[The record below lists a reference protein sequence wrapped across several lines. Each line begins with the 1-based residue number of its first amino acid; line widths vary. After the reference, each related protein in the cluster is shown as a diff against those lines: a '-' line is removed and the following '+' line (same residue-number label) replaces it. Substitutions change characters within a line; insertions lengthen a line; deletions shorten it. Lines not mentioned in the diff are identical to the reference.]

1 MAETWRTEKKRP
13 KIKVLDWPAV
23 PVPTPDEV
31 YAGVDEKRKEYAL
44 WIESAVRQQFNADKP
59 ESLQGIRVLDLT
71 TNMII
76 GHWCSSHFSELGA
89 DVIMVEPPGG
99 DPLRKLTP
107 FGREDYMFASKD
119 GEKCGARFLAEARNK
134 YSVTLNLDTDEGR
147 NLLKKIIPQVD
158 LLIENSAPGHFDSL
172 GIGYRQLSEL
182 NPRLV
187 YLWVGQRGQWGPLKD
202 QPGAMD
208 PVAQCSMGFVHGTG
222 APVSFGG
229 TPTRSGWWLCDQ
241 VGGTFA
247 AMGAMAALYAREKF
261 LGHGQFV
268 ECTAA
273 EGVIRI
279 IDYNWGWN
287 GMDGSVRPRYG
298 NWDLAINIYAVNPC
312 KDGQIMVGGGHDRL
326 WFRIWRTAG
335 KAKPYLEQ
343 HIVED
348 PQLKV
353 VTDRLPHYQQVETY
367 TTLVEWMKDCTR
379 SECETALQEEE
390 VASGGVSFLDEV
402 CEFPH
407 YKYRGH
413 LRMLDDG
420 DYGKVLLGGSSF
432 IGSKT
437 PGRIKWIGRPVG
449 KDNDEVYRSLAG
461 LSRHDLA
468 SLKKGGVI

>member
-1 MAETWRTEKKRP
+1 MGDSWRTEKKRP
-13 KIKVLDWPAV
+13 KIRVLDWPAV
-23 PVPTPDEV
+23 PTPTPDEV
-31 YAGVDEKRKEYAL
+31 YAGVDDKRKEYAL
-44 WIESAVRQQFNADKP
+44 WVESAVRQQFNADKP
-59 ESLQGIRVLDLT
+59 ESLNGIRVLDMT
-71 TNMII
+71 ANQII
-76 GHWCSSHFSELGA
+76 GHWCSSHFAELGA
-89 DVIMVEPPGG
+89 QVIMVEPVGG

-107 FGREDYMFASKD
+107 FGREEYMFASKD

-134 YSVTLNLDTDEGR
+134 YSVTLNVETEEGR
-147 NLLKKIIPQVD
+147 KLLKKIISQVD
-158 LLIENSAPGHFDSL
+158 ILIENAAPGHYDSL
-172 GIGYRQLSEL
+172 GIGYRQLSEI
-182 NPRLV
+182 NPKLI

-208 PVAQCSMGFVHGTG
+208 PVAQCAMGFVHGTG

-261 LGHGQFV
+261 LGKGQFV
-268 ECTAA
+268 ECTGADA
-273 EGVIRI
+273 VIRI

-312 KDGQIMVGGGHDRL
+312 ADGQIMVGGGHDRL
-326 WFRIWRTAG
+326 WFRIWRSAG
-335 KAKPYLEQ
+335 KVKPYLEQ

-348 PQLKV
+348 PKLKV

-367 TTLVEWMKDCTR
+367 TTLVEWMKDLTR
-379 SECETALQEEE
+379 FECETALQEEE
-390 VASGGVSFLDEV
+390 VASGGVSFIDEV

-413 LRMLDDG
+413 IEQLDDA
-420 DYGKVLLGGSSF
+420 DYGKVLLGASSF
-432 IGSKT
+432 IGSGT

-449 KDNDEVYRSLAG
+449 KDNEDVYRALAG

>member
-1 MAETWRTEKKRP
+1 
-13 KIKVLDWPAV
+13 
-23 PVPTPDEV
+23 
-31 YAGVDEKRKEYAL
+31 
-44 WIESAVRQQFNADKP
+44 
-59 ESLQGIRVLDLT
+59 
-71 TNMII
+71 
-76 GHWCSSHFSELGA
+76 
-89 DVIMVEPPGG
+89 
-99 DPLRKLTP
+99 
-107 FGREDYMFASKD
+107 
-119 GEKCGARFLAEARNK
+119 
-134 YSVTLNLDTDEGR
+134 
-147 NLLKKIIPQVD
+147 
-158 LLIENSAPGHFDSL
+158 
-172 GIGYRQLSEL
+172 
-182 NPRLV
+182 
-187 YLWVGQRGQWGPLKD
+187 
-202 QPGAMD
+202 MD

-261 LGHGQFV
+261 LGKGQFV

-312 KDGQIMVGGGHDRL
+312 ADGQIMVGGGHDRL
-326 WFRIWRTAG
+326 WFRIWRAAG

-343 HIVED
+343 HICED
-348 PQLKV
+348 PKLRV

-379 SECETALQEEE
+379 FQCETALQEEE

-413 LRMLDDG
+413 VRLLDDG
-420 DYGKVLLGGSSF
+420 EYGQVLLGGSSF
-432 IGSKT
+432 IGQKT

-449 KDNDEVYRSLAG
+449 KDNEDVYRGLAG
-461 LSRHDLA
+461 LNRQQLA